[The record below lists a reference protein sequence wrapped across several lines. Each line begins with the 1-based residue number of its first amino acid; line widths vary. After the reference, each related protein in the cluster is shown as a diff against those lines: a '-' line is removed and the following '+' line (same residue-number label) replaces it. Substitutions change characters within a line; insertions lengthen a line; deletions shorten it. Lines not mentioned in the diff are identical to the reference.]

1 MSTNAISKSTHQV
14 RDTDLYKRNLNP
26 LPLVAMVLSVQV
38 FAEDTVLKEAA
49 APIEEPALTEQPEL
63 TEEQAFQDEVILAEK
78 SESEQEDESPF
89 TTLTKLGFIYSQ
101 NTSSSLSINS
111 GISVGYKKEN
121 WGQRVQFDTYYT
133 DAENDEDGTNR
144 YTTNYGIS
152 YDLNEVTYLV
162 ATTRF
167 EHDHFGTYRKQFI
180 AATGLGR
187 HFYDTERI
195 KLQGSAGPGYRISKR
210 QSSDE
215 EFPNKENYELIVNA
229 SVDGSL
235 TLTET
240 FSMGATANMAYGEE
254 NTNYNL
260 KGYLKNILMGNL
272 ALTFDT
278 EYIYNTTVASD
289 QSNAEIYSSMNLNYD
304 F

>member
-1 MSTNAISKSTHQV
+1 MYQTIMSTHAISQTTRPLTSTV
-14 RDTDLYKRNLNP
+14 SSTRSLAK
-26 LPLVAMVLSVQV
+26 LPLVLIVFSVPLFSEEVEEVELKDEIVLSEGSELQEE
-38 FAEDTVLKEAA
+38 AE
-49 APIEEPALTEQPEL
+49 
-63 TEEQAFQDEVILAEK
+63 
-78 SESEQEDESPF
+78 ESPF

-180 AATGLGR
+180 TATGLGR

-195 KLQGSAGPGYRISKR
+195 KLQGSAGPGYRISQR

-215 EFPNKENYELIVNA
+215 EFSNKENYELIVNA
-229 SVDGSL
+229 SIDGSL

-240 FSMGATANMAYGEE
+240 FSMGTTANMAYGEE

>member
-1 MSTNAISKSTHQV
+1 MSTHAISQTTRPLTNTVSYTRYLGK
-14 RDTDLYKRNLNP
+14 
-26 LPLVAMVLSVQV
+26 LPLALIAFSMPI
-38 FAEDTVLKEAA
+38 FGKEAG
-49 APIEEPALTEQPEL
+49 EEV
-63 TEEQAFQDEVILAEK
+63 EEVEVEDQVIL
-78 SESEQEDESPF
+78 SEGSELQEEAKESPF

-111 GISVGYKKEN
+111 GISIGYKKEN

-167 EHDHFGTYRKQFI
+167 EHDHYGTYRKQFI
-180 AATGLGR
+180 TATGLGR
-187 HFYDTERI
+187 HFYGTERI
-195 KLQGSAGPGYRISKR
+195 KLQGSAGPGYRISQR

-229 SVDGSL
+229 SIDGSL

>member
-1 MSTNAISKSTHQV
+1 MSTHAISQTTRPLTNTVSYTRYLGK
-14 RDTDLYKRNLNP
+14 
-26 LPLVAMVLSVQV
+26 LPLALIAFSMPIFGKEAGEEVEEVEVEDQVVLSEG
-38 FAEDTVLKEAA
+38 AELQEEA
-49 APIEEPALTEQPEL
+49 
-63 TEEQAFQDEVILAEK
+63 K
-78 SESEQEDESPF
+78 ESPF

-111 GISVGYKKEN
+111 GISIGYKKEN

-133 DAENDEDGTNR
+133 DTENDEDGTNR

-180 AATGLGR
+180 VATGLGR

-229 SVDGSL
+229 SIDGSL

>member
-1 MSTNAISKSTHQV
+1 MSTHAIPQTTRPLTNTVSYTRSLAK
-14 RDTDLYKRNLNP
+14 
-26 LPLVAMVLSVQV
+26 LPLFLIAFSMPIFGKEAGEEVEELVLEDDVVLSEGSELQEE
-38 FAEDTVLKEAA
+38 AE
-49 APIEEPALTEQPEL
+49 
-63 TEEQAFQDEVILAEK
+63 
-78 SESEQEDESPF
+78 ESPF

-180 AATGLGR
+180 TATGLGR

-195 KLQGSAGPGYRISKR
+195 KLQGSAGPGYRISQR
-210 QSSDE
+210 HSSDE

>member
-1 MSTNAISKSTHQV
+1 MSTHAISQTTRPLTNTVSYTRSLIK
-14 RDTDLYKRNLNP
+14 
-26 LPLVAMVLSVQV
+26 LPLVLIAISMPV
-38 FAEDTVLKEAA
+38 FAEEVELEGDIVLSEGSDLQEEA
-49 APIEEPALTEQPEL
+49 
-63 TEEQAFQDEVILAEK
+63 QA
-78 SESEQEDESPF
+78 SPF

-101 NTSSSLSINS
+101 NTSSSLSINA

-180 AATGLGR
+180 TATGLGR

-195 KLQGSAGPGYRISKR
+195 KLQGSAGPGYRISQR

-235 TLTET
+235 TITET

>member
-1 MSTNAISKSTHQV
+1 
-14 RDTDLYKRNLNP
+14 
-26 LPLVAMVLSVQV
+26 MVLSMPL
-38 FAEDTVLKEAA
+38 FAEETV
-49 APIEEPALTEQPEL
+49 PTEEPILTEPLELTEQLEL
-63 TEEQAFQDEVILAEK
+63 TEEQALQDEAILEEK
-78 SESEQEDESPF
+78 VEPEVESPF

-167 EHDHFGTYRKQFI
+167 EHDHYGTYRKQFI
-180 AATGLGR
+180 TATGLGR

-215 EFPNKENYELIVNA
+215 EFPDKENYELIVNA
-229 SVDGSL
+229 SIDGSL

-289 QSNAEIYSSMNLNYD
+289 QSNSEIYSSMNLNYD

>member
-1 MSTNAISKSTHQV
+1 
-14 RDTDLYKRNLNP
+14 
-26 LPLVAMVLSVQV
+26 MVLSMPL
-38 FAEDTVLKEAA
+38 FAEETV
-49 APIEEPALTEQPEL
+49 PTEEPILTEPLELTEQLEF
-63 TEEQAFQDEVILAEK
+63 TEEQALQDEAILEEKAEP
-78 SESEQEDESPF
+78 EVESPF

-167 EHDHFGTYRKQFI
+167 EHDHYGTYRKQFI
-180 AATGLGR
+180 TATGLGR

-229 SVDGSL
+229 SIDGSL

-289 QSNAEIYSSMNLNYD
+289 QSNSEIYSSMNLNYD

>member
-1 MSTNAISKSTHQV
+1 MSTHAIPQTTRPLTNTVSYTRSRAK
-14 RDTDLYKRNLNP
+14 
-26 LPLVAMVLSVQV
+26 LPLFLIAFSMPVFGEEVEEVVLEDDVVLNEGSELQEE
-38 FAEDTVLKEAA
+38 AE
-49 APIEEPALTEQPEL
+49 
-63 TEEQAFQDEVILAEK
+63 
-78 SESEQEDESPF
+78 ESPF

-180 AATGLGR
+180 TATGLGR

-195 KLQGSAGPGYRISKR
+195 KLQGSAGPGYRISQR

>member
-1 MSTNAISKSTHQV
+1 MSINAISQT
-14 RDTDLYKRNLNP
+14 TFTLRNAVLHKQYFNS
-26 LPLVAMVLSVQV
+26 LPLVAMVLSFQV
-38 FAEDTVLKEAA
+38 FAEETASVEEAVV
-49 APIEEPALTEQPEL
+49 TEQAEL
-63 TEEQAFQDEVILAEK
+63 TEEQSFENEAILNE
-78 SESEQEDESPF
+78 ESEQEDESPF

-152 YDLNEVTYLV
+152 YDLNEITYLV

-167 EHDHFGTYRKQFI
+167 EHDHYGTYRKQFI
-180 AATGLGR
+180 TATGLGR

-240 FSMGATANMAYGEE
+240 FSMGATANIAYGEE

>member
-1 MSTNAISKSTHQV
+1 MSTNAISKTTHPL
-14 RDTDLYKRNLNP
+14 RKTALYKRYCNP

-38 FAEDTVLKEAA
+38 SAEETVLKEEAA
-49 APIEEPALTEQPEL
+49 SIEEPVLTEPHEL
-63 TEEQAFQDEVILAEK
+63 TEEQAFLDEAILAEK

-121 WGQRVQFDTYYT
+121 WGQRIQFDTYYT

-180 AATGLGR
+180 TATGLGR

-229 SVDGSL
+229 NIDGSL

>member
-1 MSTNAISKSTHQV
+1 M
-14 RDTDLYKRNLNP
+14 P
-26 LPLVAMVLSVQV
+26 LFAEEVEEVELENEIVLSEVSELQEE
-38 FAEDTVLKEAA
+38 AE
-49 APIEEPALTEQPEL
+49 
-63 TEEQAFQDEVILAEK
+63 
-78 SESEQEDESPF
+78 ESPF
-89 TTLTKLGFIYSQ
+89 TALTKLGFIYSQ

-111 GISVGYKKEN
+111 GISVGYKKKN

-133 DAENDEDGTNR
+133 DTENDEDGTNR

-180 AATGLGR
+180 TATGLGR
-187 HFYDTERI
+187 HFYDTERT
-195 KLQGSAGPGYRISKR
+195 KLQGSAGPGYRISQR

-215 EFPNKENYELIVNA
+215 YFSNKENYELIVNA
-229 SVDGSL
+229 SIDGSL

>member
-1 MSTNAISKSTHQV
+1 MSTHAISQTTRPLTSTV
-14 RDTDLYKRNLNP
+14 SSTRSLAK
-26 LPLVAMVLSVQV
+26 LPLVLIVFSVPLFAEEVELKNEIVLSEGSELQEE
-38 FAEDTVLKEAA
+38 AE
-49 APIEEPALTEQPEL
+49 
-63 TEEQAFQDEVILAEK
+63 
-78 SESEQEDESPF
+78 ESPF
-89 TTLTKLGFIYSQ
+89 TTLTKLGSIYSQ

-111 GISVGYKKEN
+111 GISVGYKKES
-121 WGQRVQFDTYYT
+121 WSQRVQFDTYYT

-180 AATGLGR
+180 TATGLGR

-195 KLQGSAGPGYRISKR
+195 KLQGSAGPGYRISQR

-215 EFPNKENYELIVNA
+215 EFSNKENYELIVNA
-229 SVDGSL
+229 SIDGSL
-235 TLTET
+235 TLTDT
-240 FSMGATANMAYGEE
+240 FSMGTTANMAYGEE

>member
-1 MSTNAISKSTHQV
+1 MSTHTISQTTRPLTSTVLYTRSLAKLPIVLIAISI
-14 RDTDLYKRNLNP
+14 P
-26 LPLVAMVLSVQV
+26 V
-38 FAEDTVLKEAA
+38 FAEEVDEMVLEGDVVLSERSELKE
-49 APIEEPALTEQPEL
+49 E
-63 TEEQAFQDEVILAEK
+63 AE
-78 SESEQEDESPF
+78 ESPF

>member
-1 MSTNAISKSTHQV
+1 MPV
-14 RDTDLYKRNLNP
+14 FGEEVEE
-26 LPLVAMVLSVQV
+26 VALEDDVVLSEASEVQEE
-38 FAEDTVLKEAA
+38 AE
-49 APIEEPALTEQPEL
+49 
-63 TEEQAFQDEVILAEK
+63 
-78 SESEQEDESPF
+78 ESPF

-180 AATGLGR
+180 TATGLGR

-195 KLQGSAGPGYRISKR
+195 KLQGSAGPGYRISQR

>member
-1 MSTNAISKSTHQV
+1 MPTHATSQTTRPLTNTVSYTRSLAK
-14 RDTDLYKRNLNP
+14 
-26 LPLVAMVLSVQV
+26 LPLALIAFSMPIFGKEAGEEVEELVLEDEAVLSEDSELKDE
-38 FAEDTVLKEAA
+38 AE
-49 APIEEPALTEQPEL
+49 
-63 TEEQAFQDEVILAEK
+63 
-78 SESEQEDESPF
+78 ESPF

-101 NTSSSLSINS
+101 NTNSSLSINS

-152 YDLNEVTYLV
+152 YDLNEVIYLV

-180 AATGLGR
+180 TATGLGR

-195 KLQGSAGPGYRISKR
+195 KLQGSAGPGYRISQR

-215 EFPNKENYELIVNA
+215 EFPNKENYELIANA
-229 SVDGSL
+229 SIDGSL

-278 EYIYNTTVASD
+278 EYIYNTTAASD

>member
-1 MSTNAISKSTHQV
+1 MSTHTISQTTRPLTNTVSYTRSLAKLPIALIAISM
-14 RDTDLYKRNLNP
+14 P
-26 LPLVAMVLSVQV
+26 V
-38 FAEDTVLKEAA
+38 FAEEVDEVVLEGDIVLSEGSELKKEA
-49 APIEEPALTEQPEL
+49 E
-63 TEEQAFQDEVILAEK
+63 
-78 SESEQEDESPF
+78 ESPF

-111 GISVGYKKEN
+111 GISVGYKKQN

-162 ATTRF
+162 VTTRF

-180 AATGLGR
+180 TATGLGR

-229 SVDGSL
+229 NIDGSL

>member
-1 MSTNAISKSTHQV
+1 MLTLATSQTTRPLTNTVSYTRSLAK
-14 RDTDLYKRNLNP
+14 
-26 LPLVAMVLSVQV
+26 LPLALIAFSIPV
-38 FAEDTVLKEAA
+38 FGKEAV
-49 APIEEPALTEQPEL
+49 EEVEEVVLENEAILSKDSEL
-63 TEEQAFQDEVILAEK
+63 KDEAE
-78 SESEQEDESPF
+78 ESPF

-180 AATGLGR
+180 TATGLGR

-195 KLQGSAGPGYRISKR
+195 KLQGSAGPGYRISQR

-215 EFPNKENYELIVNA
+215 EFPNKENYELIANA
-229 SVDGSL
+229 SIDGSL
-235 TLTET
+235 MLTET

>member
-1 MSTNAISKSTHQV
+1 MSINAISKTTFTLRNTVLH
-14 RDTDLYKRNLNP
+14 KRYFNP
-26 LPLVAMVLSVQV
+26 LPLAAMVLSFQV
-38 FAEDTVLKEAA
+38 FAEETAPVEEAVV
-49 APIEEPALTEQPEL
+49 TEQAEV
-63 TEEQAFQDEVILAEK
+63 TEEQSFENEAILNE
-78 SESEQEDESPF
+78 ESEQEDESPF

-180 AATGLGR
+180 TATGLGR

-240 FSMGATANMAYGEE
+240 FSMGATANIAYGEE

>member
-1 MSTNAISKSTHQV
+1 MPTHDISQTTHLLTNTV
-14 RDTDLYKRNLNP
+14 LYTQYLAR
-26 LPLVAMVLSVQV
+26 LPLVLIAFSIPV
-38 FAEDTVLKEAA
+38 FAEEPREVEIKDEVVLSEDSELKE
-49 APIEEPALTEQPEL
+49 ETE
-63 TEEQAFQDEVILAEK
+63 
-78 SESEQEDESPF
+78 ESPF
-89 TTLTKLGFIYSQ
+89 TTMTKLGFIYSQ

-180 AATGLGR
+180 TATGLGR

-215 EFPNKENYELIVNA
+215 EFSNKENYELIVNA
-229 SVDGSL
+229 NIDGSL

>member
-1 MSTNAISKSTHQV
+1 MSTYAISRTTRPIQNTALNKT
-14 RDTDLYKRNLNP
+14 NFNP
-26 LPLVAMVLSVQV
+26 LPLVAMVLSMPL
-38 FAEDTVLKEAA
+38 FAEETV
-49 APIEEPALTEQPEL
+49 PTEEPVLTEPLELTEQPEL
-63 TEEQAFQDEVILAEK
+63 TDEQALQYEVILEEK
-78 SESEQEDESPF
+78 SELEDESPF

-167 EHDHFGTYRKQFI
+167 EHDHYGTYRKQFI
-180 AATGLGR
+180 TATGLGR

-229 SVDGSL
+229 SIDGSL

-289 QSNAEIYSSMNLNYD
+289 QSNSEIYSSMNLNYD

>member
-1 MSTNAISKSTHQV
+1 MSTHAISQTTRPLTNTVSYTRSLVK
-14 RDTDLYKRNLNP
+14 
-26 LPLVAMVLSVQV
+26 LPLVLIAISMPV
-38 FAEDTVLKEAA
+38 FAEEVEEVELEGDVVLSEGSDLQEEA
-49 APIEEPALTEQPEL
+49 Q
-63 TEEQAFQDEVILAEK
+63 
-78 SESEQEDESPF
+78 ESPF

-180 AATGLGR
+180 TATGLGR

-195 KLQGSAGPGYRISKR
+195 KLQGSAGPGYRISQR

-235 TLTET
+235 TITET

>member
-1 MSTNAISKSTHQV
+1 MSTYAISRTTRPIQNTALNKT
-14 RDTDLYKRNLNP
+14 NFNP
-26 LPLVAMVLSVQV
+26 LPLVAMVLSMPL
-38 FAEDTVLKEAA
+38 FAEETVPTEEPVLTE
-49 APIEEPALTEQPEL
+49 PIELIEQREL
-63 TEEQAFQDEVILAEK
+63 TDKQVLQDEAILEEK
-78 SESEQEDESPF
+78 SESEDESPF

-167 EHDHFGTYRKQFI
+167 EHDHYGTYRKQFI
-180 AATGLGR
+180 TATGLGR

-215 EFPNKENYELIVNA
+215 EFPNKENYELIVSA
-229 SVDGSL
+229 SIDGSL

-289 QSNAEIYSSMNLNYD
+289 QSNSEIYSSMNLNYD

>member
-1 MSTNAISKSTHQV
+1 MYQTIMSTHAISRTSHPLANTISST
-14 RDTDLYKRNLNP
+14 RTLAK
-26 LPLVAMVLSVQV
+26 LPLVLIAFSMPV
-38 FAEDTVLKEAA
+38 FAEEVEEVLLE
-49 APIEEPALTEQPEL
+49 
-63 TEEQAFQDEVILAEK
+63 DEVVLNEGSKLQEEAE
-78 SESEQEDESPF
+78 ESPF

-167 EHDHFGTYRKQFI
+167 EHDHYGTYRKQFI
-180 AATGLGR
+180 TATGLGR

-195 KLQGSAGPGYRISKR
+195 KLQGSAGPGYRISQR

>member
-1 MSTNAISKSTHQV
+1 MPIFGKEAGEEVEEVEVEDQV
-14 RDTDLYKRNLNP
+14 
-26 LPLVAMVLSVQV
+26 VLSEGSELQ
-38 FAEDTVLKEAA
+38 EEA
-49 APIEEPALTEQPEL
+49 
-63 TEEQAFQDEVILAEK
+63 K
-78 SESEQEDESPF
+78 ESPF

-111 GISVGYKKEN
+111 GISIGYKKEN

-180 AATGLGR
+180 VATGLGR

-210 QSSDE
+210 QFSDE

-229 SVDGSL
+229 SIDGSL

>member
-1 MSTNAISKSTHQV
+1 MSTHVISQTTRPLTNTVSYTRSLTK
-14 RDTDLYKRNLNP
+14 
-26 LPLVAMVLSVQV
+26 LPLVLIAFSMPVFGEEVEEVVLEDNVVLSEGSEVQEE
-38 FAEDTVLKEAA
+38 AE
-49 APIEEPALTEQPEL
+49 
-63 TEEQAFQDEVILAEK
+63 
-78 SESEQEDESPF
+78 ESPF

-180 AATGLGR
+180 TATGLGR

-195 KLQGSAGPGYRISKR
+195 KLQGSAGPGYRISQR

>member
-1 MSTNAISKSTHQV
+1 M
-14 RDTDLYKRNLNP
+14 P
-26 LPLVAMVLSVQV
+26 V
-38 FAEDTVLKEAA
+38 FAEEVEEVEEVELEGDIVLSERSDLQEEA
-49 APIEEPALTEQPEL
+49 
-63 TEEQAFQDEVILAEK
+63 QA
-78 SESEQEDESPF
+78 SPF

-180 AATGLGR
+180 TATGLGR

-195 KLQGSAGPGYRISKR
+195 KLQGSAGPGYRISQR

-235 TLTET
+235 TITET

>member
-1 MSTNAISKSTHQV
+1 MSTHAISQTTRPLTNTVSYTRSLIK
-14 RDTDLYKRNLNP
+14 
-26 LPLVAMVLSVQV
+26 LPLVLIAISMPV
-38 FAEDTVLKEAA
+38 FAEEVEEVELEGDIVLSEGSDLQEEA
-49 APIEEPALTEQPEL
+49 
-63 TEEQAFQDEVILAEK
+63 QA
-78 SESEQEDESPF
+78 SPF

-180 AATGLGR
+180 TATGLGR

-195 KLQGSAGPGYRISKR
+195 KLQGSAGPGYRISQR

-235 TLTET
+235 TITET

>member
-1 MSTNAISKSTHQV
+1 MSTHAIPQTT
-14 RDTDLYKRNLNP
+14 RP
-26 LPLVAMVLSVQV
+26 LPLTNTVSYTRSRAKLPLFLIAFSMPVFGEEVEEVVL
-38 FAEDTVLKEAA
+38 EDDVV
-49 APIEEPALTEQPEL
+49 LTEASEL
-63 TEEQAFQDEVILAEK
+63 QEEAE
-78 SESEQEDESPF
+78 ESPF

-180 AATGLGR
+180 TATGLGR

-195 KLQGSAGPGYRISKR
+195 KLQGSAGPGYRISQR

-240 FSMGATANMAYGEE
+240 FSMGTTANMAYGEE

>member
-1 MSTNAISKSTHQV
+1 MSTYATSQTTRPLTSLASYTRYLTK
-14 RDTDLYKRNLNP
+14 
-26 LPLVAMVLSVQV
+26 LPLVLIAFSMSV
-38 FAEDTVLKEAA
+38 FAEEAEEVVLEDDVV
-49 APIEEPALTEQPEL
+49 LTEGSEL
-63 TEEQAFQDEVILAEK
+63 QEEAE
-78 SESEQEDESPF
+78 ESPF

-167 EHDHFGTYRKQFI
+167 EHDHYGTYRKQFI
-180 AATGLGR
+180 TASGLGR

-215 EFPNKENYELIVNA
+215 EFPNKENYELIANA
-229 SVDGSL
+229 SIDGSL

>member
-1 MSTNAISKSTHQV
+1 MSKHAISRTSHPLANTISYTRFLPK
-14 RDTDLYKRNLNP
+14 
-26 LPLVAMVLSVQV
+26 LPLVVIALSMPV
-38 FAEDTVLKEAA
+38 FAEEVEEVLLE
-49 APIEEPALTEQPEL
+49 
-63 TEEQAFQDEVILAEK
+63 DEVVLSEGSELNEEAE
-78 SESEQEDESPF
+78 ESPF

-180 AATGLGR
+180 TATGLGR

-195 KLQGSAGPGYRISKR
+195 KLQGSAGPGYRISQR

>member
-1 MSTNAISKSTHQV
+1 MSTHAISQTTRPLTNTVSYTRSLAK
-14 RDTDLYKRNLNP
+14 
-26 LPLVAMVLSVQV
+26 LPLVLIAFSMPVFGEEVEEVVLEDDIVLSERSEVQEE
-38 FAEDTVLKEAA
+38 AE
-49 APIEEPALTEQPEL
+49 
-63 TEEQAFQDEVILAEK
+63 
-78 SESEQEDESPF
+78 ESPF

-180 AATGLGR
+180 TATGLGR